1 MKTFAEIEGAVPPA
15 TLRLSDGTDVPHEVG
30 QPIFNYYDM
39 EAGVITA
46 LATRPQPDTS
56 GQLPDGIAWWVDT
69 TAGYLD
75 GSRMCSIEFA
85 RRKGWVD

>member
-1 MKTFAEIEGAVPPA
+1 MKTFDEIKDAVPPT
-15 TLRLSDGTDVPHEVG
+15 TLTLSCGTVIPHEIG

-39 EAGVITA
+39 EAGTITA

-69 TAGYLD
+69 TAGFLD
-75 GSRMCSIEFA
+75 GSRMCSVEFA
-85 RRKGWVD
+85 RRKGWV